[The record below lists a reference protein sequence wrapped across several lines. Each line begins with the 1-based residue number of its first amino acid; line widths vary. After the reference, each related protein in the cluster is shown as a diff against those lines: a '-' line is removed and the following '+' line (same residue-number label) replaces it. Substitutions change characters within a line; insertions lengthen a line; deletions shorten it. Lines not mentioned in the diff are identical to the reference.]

1 MHIQLRAAIQGNSK
15 PFKFFNHTASHPR
28 FLEVVDRVWNET
40 EDLFHSRSALRRF
53 QDKLKA
59 LKSELRGLNR
69 DMFWD
74 LPGRVKLTYDDLC
87 MKQKE
92 AMQNPQ
98 ASTFEAA
105 SDAWEH

>member
-1 MHIQLRAAIQGNSK
+1 M
-15 PFKFFNHTASHPR
+15 
-28 FLEVVDRVWNET
+28 VDRVWNET